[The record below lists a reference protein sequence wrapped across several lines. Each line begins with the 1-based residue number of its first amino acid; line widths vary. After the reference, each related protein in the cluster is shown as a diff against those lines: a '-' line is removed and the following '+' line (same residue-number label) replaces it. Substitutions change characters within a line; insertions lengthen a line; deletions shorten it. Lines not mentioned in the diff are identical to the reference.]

1 MSVRMI
7 IDTDPGVDDAV
18 ALMLAAASPEVELH
32 AVTTVFG
39 NVDVHLTTA
48 NALRLRTLAG
58 LGHVPVGA
66 GADRPLVHPQAQRAD
81 FWHGS
86 DGLGGRAE
94 LLPEPTGP
102 VSSRGAVALM
112 ADLLF
117 SAPAPVTLVPI
128 GPLTNIA
135 LLLAAHP
142 YVKPKINRIVAM
154 GGSLSGGNSSNY
166 DTGESGTGES
176 QAEFNIHSD
185 PEAARRVLVEED
197 VPTTLVPLD
206 LTLRAAVD
214 SAWLHELAVAG
225 PRCAALAGIVEHC
238 RERFHETT
246 GRDAVPL
253 HDSLAVLEAAVPGT
267 LKTTPMPLEVVCD
280 HGPARGAVRNGTR
293 RGADGRL
300 VEMALEGD
308 LPEIRATMLDR
319 LRGLR

>member
-1 MSVRMI
+1 MTVRMI

-18 ALMLAAASPEVELH
+18 ALMFAAASPEVELL

-39 NVDVHLTTA
+39 NVGVNLTTT
-48 NALRLRTLAG
+48 NVLRLRALAG

-66 GADRPLVHPQAQRAD
+66 GADRPLVHPQAQRTD
-81 FWHGS
+81 FRHGS

-112 ADLLF
+112 ADLLL

-142 YVKPKINRIVAM
+142 HVKPKINRIVAM
-154 GGSLSGGNSSNY
+154 GGLLSENNTCDSP
-166 DTGESGTGES
+166 
-176 QAEFNIHSD
+176 AEFNIHSD

-214 SAWLHELAVAG
+214 STWLDELAAAG
-225 PRCAALAGIVEHC
+225 PRCAALAGVVEHY
-238 RERFHETT
+238 RERVHQTT
-246 GRDAVPL
+246 GRDAAPL
-253 HDSLAVLEAAVPGT
+253 HDVLAVLEAAVPGT

-280 HGPARGAVRNGTR
+280 HGPARGTVWNDAR

-300 VEMALEGD
+300 VELALDGD
-308 LPEIRATMLDR
+308 LPVIRATILDR
-319 LRGLR
+319 LHGLR

>member
-1 MSVRMI
+1 MI

-18 ALMLAAASPEVELH
+18 ALMLAAASPDVELL

-48 NALRLRTLAG
+48 NALRLRALAG
-58 LGHVPVGA
+58 LGEVPVGA
-66 GADRPLVHPQAQRAD
+66 GADRPLVHPQAQRAGC
-81 FWHGS
+81 WHGS

-94 LLPEPTGP
+94 LLPAPSGP

-112 ADLLF
+112 ADLLL
-117 SAPAPVTLVPI
+117 SATAPVTLVPI

-142 YVKPKINRIVAM
+142 YVKPMINRIVAM
-154 GGSLSGGNSSNY
+154 GGRLAEGNSGNSS
-166 DTGESGTGES
+166 TGDA

-197 VPTTLVPLD
+197 VPITLVPLD

-214 SAWLHELAVAG
+214 SAWLYELASAG

-238 RERFHETT
+238 RERFHGST

-267 LKTTPMPLEVVCD
+267 LKTTPMALEVVCD
-280 HGPARGAVRNGTR
+280 HGPDRGAVRKGTSR
-293 RGADGRL
+293 SADGRV
-300 VEMALEGD
+300 VEMALDAD
-308 LPEIRATMLDR
+308 LPAIRATILDR
-319 LRGLR
+319 LRFLR